1 MISGSVML
9 QVRRGI
15 MRWQR
20 EDDERSWEMRLPKGE
35 IKGLKRF
42 EKSRA
47 DIIRCAKHLFRH
59 AGC

>member
-35 IKGLKRF
+35 IEGLKQF
-42 EKSRA
+42 KKLRA
-47 DIIRCAKHLFRH
+47 DNNYCNAP
-59 AGC
+59 